1 MPRAQLAKTA
11 PAEIAVGNFSQW
23 MTASGPLRHLPGKSR
38 AFCPAPIYTPG
49 LIPRKMP
56 QGSWQKPRFL
66 PADDEVMSAEIAG
79 SNFSQIKKK
88 PRV

>member
-11 PAEIAVGNFSQW
+11 PAEIAVSNFSQW

-56 QGSWQKPRFL
+56 QAFFAKTKKSPGFDAWALESGLSMKGRK
-66 PADDEVMSAEIAG
+66 SARG
-79 SNFSQIKKK
+79 
-88 PRV
+88 